1 MSQPPPLPPRPASR
15 EPPASGGASSARASA
30 TRPAAMMRDG
40 GTPIAVCVRVRPLN
54 EYEIQHGG
62 GGDNVW
68 TVREESNAL
77 AFRPAADA
85 PGTTYSFEK
94 ARCPPHLRIR
104 GYLRT
109 SVRVCVFSPFA
120 DTPTRAPVGFGI
132 LSGPT
137 RQTGPVGAHTE
148 RHIGGVC

>member
-15 EPPASGGASSARASA
+15 EPPASSGASSARASA
-30 TRPAAMMRDG
+30 MRPAAMTRDG

-54 EYEIQHGG
+54 EYESQHGG

-104 GYLRT
+104 AHLRAT
-109 SVRVCVFSPFA
+109 SASAWSAPS
-120 DTPTRAPVGFGI
+120 PTRP
-132 LSGPT
+132 
-137 RQTGPVGAHTE
+137 RE
-148 RHIGGVC
+148 RE